1 MSHLFDT
8 VLVWILYILLFSEK
22 YDIWS
27 IDLVINKE
35 YTFVS
40 SWFYKL
46 GSTKQTQT
54 QCVLT
59 WQTLYDETEQTWQ
72 EKLPL
77 ACSLQA
83 CRVMNAQNKLRWFNY
98 QPEIQLPKPWT
109 HQETKLHF
117 CKKYFSCSFC
127 PFPISSMMFSLLN
140 CLSPHCTQSR
150 IIYIFLPQ
158 EICFYNK
165 CSHLWECGT
174 NYIFHTVLQ
183 PFPTNYHQIYWETF
197 IPKKQRNFKIAKWN

>member
-1 MSHLFDT
+1 MHKQKHRSCVCIVFIAFNQSSFWVISL
-8 VLVWILYILLFSEK
+8 ILCWFEFFISFCSSEK
-22 YDIWS
+22 YYIWS

-54 QCVLT
+54 QCFVT

-77 ACSLQA
+77 TCSLQA
-83 CRVMNAQNKLRWFNY
+83 CRVMNAQNKLWWFSY

-117 CKKYFSCSFC
+117 HKKYFSCSFC
-127 PFPISSMMFSLLN
+127 SFLMSSMMFSLLS
-140 CLSPHCTQSR
+140 CPSPHCTQS
-150 IIYIFLPQ
+150 IILYIFLPQ

-165 CSHLWECGT
+165 CSHLWE
-174 NYIFHTVLQ
+174 
-183 PFPTNYHQIYWETF
+183 
-197 IPKKQRNFKIAKWN
+197 